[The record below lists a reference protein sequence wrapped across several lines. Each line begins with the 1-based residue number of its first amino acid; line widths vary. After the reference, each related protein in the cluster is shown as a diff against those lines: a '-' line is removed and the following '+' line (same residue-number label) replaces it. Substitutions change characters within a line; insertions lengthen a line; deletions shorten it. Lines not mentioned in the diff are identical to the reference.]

1 MFARL
6 RSLSAALLRRGHFED
21 AMRDEMQFHI
31 DAYADDLVSQGV
43 PRVEA
48 ERRARMEFGTVD
60 ALKDD
65 CRESRGL
72 RIVDEVTQDL
82 RYAVRLMRRTPAVT
96 LAAVVSLA
104 LGIGA
109 NTAIFTLV
117 DAVMIKGIP
126 VQNPHELF
134 FVGHGAGERASTS
147 SNYALFERYVP
158 LTDVFDGVTAF
169 STSGVK
175 LHAGDG
181 LESID
186 SMWVS
191 GNFHAVLG
199 VPMALGRGFGTE
211 PDRAV
216 STSPIAV
223 ISDAYWM
230 RRFDRSPDVI
240 GKPISVNGRVVTIV
254 GVTAPEFTGLVP
266 GLRPDITLPLSIR
279 ALEEPDFLD
288 THGTWTSMPIVA
300 RLKPG
305 VSRSQALAAVDVAFK
320 QYMSEQENR
329 WIAQQDPEGFKNA
342 RLESAARGSEG
353 LRARYGTPLWTLIAV
368 TGTILLIAAANVA
381 NLMLVRGEAR
391 SREVAIR
398 LCIGGGRGRLIRQF
412 LTESLLLVL
421 TGAAVAFVLARW
433 GANAIL
439 AFFSSLEAPVL
450 LDVSP
455 NWRVMAFTAAISIV
469 VGIVL
474 GLVPALRA
482 TRIDLTPALK
492 DGLLDSCRARRR
504 WTLGRTLV
512 ASQLA
517 LGVFVICVAVLLGRS
532 LYNLKTLDA
541 GFRGDHVLLF
551 TIDSYGTT
559 VTEGRRG
566 AIYKEILDRLRSLP
580 GVTSAS
586 VSRSVPVHTSGNARA
601 LAMPGDLDK
610 IMSRLVWLN
619 MITPDYFKTFGIRL
633 LRGRD
638 FTEQDTRGSRN
649 VAIINEALAKF
660 YFGDR
665 DPIGETFAYHGHEKD
680 PLTVVGIVE
689 DTYQM
694 SLREPAPKTSYT
706 PLAQTGEEELS
717 TVMTF
722 EMRTAQEPSTLA
734 AAARSAVRSVSTDV
748 VIRYVR
754 TMDQQVNA
762 SLVRERLLATLS
774 SGFAVLALVL
784 ATVGL
789 YGVLSYTVSR
799 RAKEIGIR
807 MAIGARTAHVLW
819 GILRE
824 ALVVSLIGIALGI
837 AASLYATRY
846 VTDLLYGLSPRDPF
860 TVAAVG
866 VTLLITAL
874 VSALLPA
881 RRAAAMDPARA
892 IRTE

>member
-6 RSLSAALLRRGHFED
+6 RSLSAALFRRRQFED
-21 AMRDEMQFHI
+21 SMRTEMQFHME
-31 DAYADDLVSQGV
+31 AYTDDLVRQGV
-43 PRVEA
+43 PLAEA
-48 ERRARMEFGTVD
+48 RRRARMEFGTVD
-60 ALKDD
+60 AIKDD
-65 CRESRGL
+65 CRQSRGL
-72 RIVDEVTQDL
+72 RAVDEVSQDL
-82 RYAVRLMRRTPAVT
+82 RYAVRLMRRAPAVT

-109 NTAIFTLV
+109 NTAIYTLV

-134 FVGHGAGERASTS
+134 FVGHGAGERANTS
-147 SNYALFERYVP
+147 SNYALFERYTP
-158 LTDVFDGVTAF
+158 LKDVFSGVTAF

-175 LHAGDG
+175 LQTGDG
-181 LESID
+181 LESVD

-199 VPMALGRGFGTE
+199 VPMALGRGFASE
-211 PDRAV
+211 PDRAANASAIV
-216 STSPIAV
+216 V
-223 ISDAYWM
+223 ISHGYWT
-230 RRFDRSPDVI
+230 RRFDRSPDII
-240 GKPISVNGRVVTIV
+240 GAPITVNGRVLTIV
-254 GVTAPEFTGLVP
+254 GVTAAEFTGLVP
-266 GLRPDITLPLSIR
+266 GLRPDVTLPMSIR
-279 ALEEPDFLD
+279 AIEEPDFLD
-288 THGTWTSMPIVA
+288 THETWTSMPIVA

-305 VSRSQALAAVDVAFK
+305 VSRSQALAATDVTFR
-320 QYMSEQENR
+320 QYMSEPENR
-329 WIAQQDPEGFKNA
+329 WIAERDPEGFKNA
-342 RLESAARGSEG
+342 RLESAARGSPG
-353 LRARYGTPLWTLIAV
+353 LRARYGTPLWILIAL
-368 TGTILLIAAANVA
+368 TGMILLIAAANVA

-412 LTESLLLVL
+412 VTESLLLVV
-421 TGAAVAFVLARW
+421 TGAAVGFVLARW
-433 GANAIL
+433 GADAVL
-439 AFFSSLEAPVL
+439 AFFSSLETPVL

-455 NWRVMAFTAAISIV
+455 NWRVLGFTAAISIV
-469 VGIVL
+469 VGLVL
-474 GLVPALRA
+474 GLMPALRA
-482 TRIDLTPALK
+482 TRVDLTPALK
-492 DGLLDSCRARRR
+492 DGLLDSGRSRRP

-512 ASQLA
+512 AFQLA

-541 GFRGDHVLLF
+541 GFRGDHVLVF

-559 VTEGRRG
+559 VTPGRRG
-566 AIYKEILDRLRSLP
+566 ALYQEVLDRLRGLP

-601 LAMPGDLDK
+601 LAMPGDPDK
-610 IMSRLVWLN
+610 VMNRSVWLN
-619 MITPDYFKTFGIRL
+619 MISPDYFKTFGIRL

-665 DPIGETFAYHGHEKD
+665 DPIGQTFAYLEHEKD
-680 PLTVVGIVE
+680 PLTVVGIVG

-694 SLREPAPKTSYT
+694 NLREPAPKTSYT
-706 PLAQTGEEELS
+706 PLAQTDEEELS
-717 TVMTF
+717 SVMMF

-748 VIRYVR
+748 VVRYVR

-774 SGFAVLALVL
+774 SGFAVLALLL

-789 YGVLSYTVSR
+789 YGVLSYNVSR
-799 RAKEIGIR
+799 RTKEIGIR
-807 MAIGARTAHVLW
+807 IAIGAPTGHVLW

-824 ALVVSLIGIALGI
+824 ALVVSIIGIALGMV
-837 AASLYATRY
+837 ASLYTTRY
-846 VTDLLYGLSPRDPF
+846 VADLIYGLSPRDPI
-860 TVAAVG
+860 TMAAVG
-866 VTLLITAL
+866 ATLLITAL
-874 VSALLPA
+874 ISALLPA
-881 RRAAAMDPARA
+881 RRAATIDPMRA
-892 IRTE
+892 IRAE

>member
-1 MFARL
+1 MLARV
-6 RSLSAALLRRGHFED
+6 RSVVRALFHRSAFED
-21 AMRDEMQFHI
+21 SMRAEMQFHI
-31 DAYADDLVSQGV
+31 DAYAEDLMQRGV
-43 PRVEA
+43 LPSEA
-48 ERRARMEFGTVD
+48 TRQARMAFGTVD
-60 ALKDD
+60 AIKDD
-65 CRESRGL
+65 CRQSRGL
-72 RIVDEVTQDL
+72 RLFDELWQDL
-82 RYAVRLMRRTPAVT
+82 RYSARLMKKTPAVT

-134 FVGHGAGERASTS
+134 FVGHGAGERANTS

-158 LTDVFDGVTAF
+158 LKDVFAGVTAF

-175 LHAGDG
+175 LQTGDG
-181 LESID
+181 LESVD
-186 SMWVS
+186 SVWVS

-199 VPMALGRGFGTE
+199 VPMGLGRGFATE
-211 PDRAV
+211 PDRAASASLV
-216 STSPIAV
+216 AV
-223 ISDAYWM
+223 ISDTYWT

-240 GKPISVNGRVVTIV
+240 GKPISVNGRVLTIV
-254 GVTAPEFTGLVP
+254 GVTAPGFTGLVP
-266 GLRPDITLPLSIR
+266 GLRPDIMLPISIR
-279 ALEEPDFLD
+279 ALEEPDFLN

-305 VSRSQALAAVDVAFK
+305 VSEAQALAAVDVAFK

-329 WIAQQDPEGFKNA
+329 WIAEQDPEGFKNA
-342 RLESAARGSEG
+342 RLESAARGSAG
-353 LRARYGTPLWTLIAV
+353 LRTRYGTPLWILIAL
-368 TGTILLIAAANVA
+368 TGMILLIAASNVA

-421 TGAAVAFVLARW
+421 TGAVVGFVLARW
-433 GANAIL
+433 GVDAIL
-439 AFFSSLEAPVL
+439 AFFASLEAPVL
-450 LDVSP
+450 LDVAP
-455 NWRVMAFTAAISIV
+455 NWRVLAFTVAISII
-469 VGIVL
+469 VGVVL
-474 GLVPALRA
+474 GLLPALRA
-482 TRIDLTPALK
+482 TRVDLTPALK
-492 DGLLDSCRARRR
+492 DGLLDSGRTRRP

-517 LGVFVICVAVLLGRS
+517 LGVFVVCVAVLLGRS

-559 VTEGRRG
+559 VTPGRRG
-566 AIYKEILDRLRSLP
+566 AIYNQVLDRLRSLP

-601 LAMPGDLDK
+601 LAMPGDPDK
-610 IMSRLVWLN
+610 VMSRLVWLN

-638 FTEQDTRGSRN
+638 FIEQDTRDSRK

-665 DPIGETFAYHGHEKD
+665 DPIGETFAYLGHEKD

-706 PLAQTGEEELS
+706 PLAQSDEEELS
-717 TVMTF
+717 SVMMF
-722 EMRTAQEPSTLA
+722 EMRTAREPSTLA
-734 AAARSAVRSVSTDV
+734 AAARSAVRLVSTDV
-748 VIRYVR
+748 VVRYVR

-807 MAIGARTAHVLW
+807 IAIGARTAHVLW

-824 ALVVSLIGIALGI
+824 ALVVSLIGVALGMV
-837 AASLYATRY
+837 ASLYATRY
-846 VTDLLYGLSPRDPF
+846 VADLIYGLSPRDPS
-860 TVAAVG
+860 TMAAVAA
-866 VTLLITAL
+866 TLLVTAL

-881 RRAAAMDPARA
+881 RRAAAMDPVQA
-892 IRTE
+892 IKAE